1 MLWSHVFKIGNYTFL
16 LKAQAIKKLDVRTEG
31 VSSRIPNTSLHVTF
45 LDYDNIV
52 DERLIE
58 ELRFLQE
65 EFEIGNFYVLET
77 RNEGRHAVCVDA
89 LQFKDILEIVRFS
102 SCDLMFKK
110 APRIN
115 EYRCW
120 ILRYAKKGNR
130 DEPKYLYTVESP
142 YEGQNLQSRC
152 HAKYLLKFGVKINL
166 KKSKSKIITL
176 EKEPIQKQKKKAM
189 SDGRKRKR
197 KTKRKL

>member
-1 MLWSHVFKIGNYTFL
+1 MLFAKKINIWKYYIL
-16 LKAQAIKKLDVRTEG
+16 LKFRIKKEPDVRTG
-31 VSSRIPNTSLHVTF
+31 GASSRILNTSLHVTF

-65 EFEIGNFYVLET
+65 EFEIGNFYVVQT
-77 RNEGRHAVCVDA
+77 SKHGRHTICIDA
-89 LQFKDILEIVRFS
+89 LRFKDVLEIVRFS

-120 ILRYAKKGNR
+120 VLRYAKKGNR
-130 DEPKYLYTVESP
+130 DEPKYLYTIESP
-142 YEGQNLQSRC
+142 YEGKNLQSKG
-152 HAKYLLKFGVKINL
+152 HAKYLLNFGVTIDL
-166 KKSKSKIITL
+166 KNPYGTEEIETQTYSTGKRTS
-176 EKEPIQKQKKKAM
+176 EKQNSESPQKK
-189 SDGRKRKR
+189 R
-197 KTKRKL
+197 